1 MKKMEDI
8 DALIGKFLSGEALPE
23 EAMALE
29 DWLKESEDNYIYYR
43 ESLKAMGLNEV
54 RVSSDVAW
62 TKVNAQLKQTPIR
75 RLRFGWISAAAAVLI
90 VAFGTFFWLT
100 GESEPQV
107 FNATAK
113 KEQIE
118 LNDGTDIQLAAHSSI
133 ELTDGYGTENRSL
146 KLKGSAYFSVKH
158 SEKLPFVI
166 EAGPIHIKDLGTKF
180 DVKTT
185 EDTIYVRVDEGVV
198 MIYDNKGMKI
208 TLKANESAH
217 YVIASGK
224 LEVDLLTEA
233 LKDDSKTV
241 VFDDQ
246 RLEDVITILNRVYD
260 ADIRIENPAL
270 KNCRITTEFKNE
282 DLETV
287 LMIIA
292 QTLEVTIRREG
303 DVYWVK
309 GAACSQ

>member
-23 EAMALE
+23 EAIALE
-29 DWLKESEDNYIYYR
+29 DWMRESEENYAYYR
-43 ESLKAMGLNEV
+43 DFLKAWGMNEV
-54 RVSSDVAW
+54 NVSPDVAW
-62 TKVNAQLKQTPIR
+62 AKVNAQLKETPIR
-75 RLRFGWISAAAAVLI
+75 RLPSGWISAVAAILV
-90 VAFGTFFWLT
+90 VAFGTFFWLNNET
-100 GESEPQV
+100 TPQIY
-107 FNATAK
+107 NAKAK

-118 LNDGTDIQLAAHSSI
+118 LTDGTDIQLAAHSTI
-133 ELTDGYGTENRSL
+133 ELTDGYGTKNRSL

-158 SEKLPFVI
+158 SEQLPFVI

-185 EDTIYVRVDEGVV
+185 EDTIFVRVDEGVV

-217 YVIASGK
+217 YVISTGS
-224 LEVDLLTEA
+224 LEVDVLSEA
-233 LKDDSKTV
+233 LNSKSKRIKLDDE
-241 VFDDQ
+241 
-246 RLEDVITILNRVYD
+246 RLEDVVNSLNLLYD

-270 KNCRITTEFKNE
+270 RNCRMTSEFIDE

-287 LMIIA
+287 LMVIS
-292 QTLEVTIRREG
+292 QTLEVTIKREG
-303 DVYWVK
+303 KVYWIK

>member
-23 EAMALE
+23 EAIALE
-29 DWLKESEDNYIYYR
+29 DWMRESEENYRYFVA
-43 ESLKAMGLNEV
+43 SAKAIGINEIK
-54 RVSSDVAW
+54 VSPDVAW
-62 TKVNAQLKQTPIR
+62 AKVNAQLTQTPIR
-75 RLRFGWISAAAAVLI
+75 RLRLGWISAAAAVLL
-90 VAFGTFFWLT
+90 VAFGTYFWLNNET
-100 GESEPQV
+100 APQV
-107 FNATAK
+107 YNAKSK

-118 LNDGTDIQLAAHSSI
+118 LTDGTDIQLAAHSTI
-133 ELTDGYGTENRSL
+133 ELTDGYGSKNRSL

-185 EDTIYVRVDEGVV
+185 EDTIFVRVDEGVV

-217 YVIASGK
+217 YVISSGS
-224 LEVDLLTEA
+224 LEVDVLSEA
-233 LKDDSKTV
+233 LNTQSKTV
-241 VFDDQ
+241 ILDDQ
-246 RLEDVITILNRVYD
+246 RLEDVVKILNKVYN

-270 KNCRITTEFKNE
+270 KECRITTEFMNE

-287 LMIIA
+287 LMVIA
-292 QTLEVTIRREG
+292 QTLEVTIKREG
-303 DVYWVK
+303 EVYWIK
-309 GAACSQ
+309 GAACNQ